1 MISIRPLATKD
12 FPQVVTFAIE
22 GMHFDRYFQNPLA
35 LRAFGYYFV
44 EHEYANATQA
54 LGAYEDGR
62 LVGVLFASETA
73 APKPHATWPRRLL
86 VASYQRLMHVFAGQG
101 TPAYDAANA
110 DMLAAFTAKK
120 AADGEISLLATD
132 PMLQGRGIGSQLLAA
147 FARTAKG
154 KRYFLYTDSD
164 CVYQFYDH
172 RGFIREQTRQIELTL
187 GAKQFPLTCMLYS
200 QVF

>member
-1 MISIRPLATKD
+1 MITIHRLATKD
-12 FPQVVTFAIE
+12 FPQVVPFAIE
-22 GMHFDRYFQNPLA
+22 GMHFDRYFQNPLM

-44 EHEYANATQA
+44 EHEYANTTQA
-54 LGAYEDGR
+54 LGAYEAGR
-62 LVGVLFASETA
+62 LVGVLLASETA
-73 APKPHATWPRRLL
+73 APKPHATWLRRLL
-86 VASYQRLMHVFAGQG
+86 VASYQRLMRVFAGQG

-110 DMLAAFTAKK
+110 DMVAAFTAKK

-132 PMLQGRGIGSQLLAA
+132 PTLQGRGIGSQLLEA
-147 FARTAKG
+147 FAHTAKG

-187 GAKQFPLTCMLYS
+187 GAKHFPLTCMLYS

>member
-1 MISIRPLATKD
+1 VISIRPLATKD

-200 QVF
+200 QIF